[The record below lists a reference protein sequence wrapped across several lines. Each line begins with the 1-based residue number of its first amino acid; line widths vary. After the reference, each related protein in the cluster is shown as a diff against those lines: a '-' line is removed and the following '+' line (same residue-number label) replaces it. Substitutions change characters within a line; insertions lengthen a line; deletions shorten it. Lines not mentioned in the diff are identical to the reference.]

1 MKPAHIRLE
10 NVSVSYFLRGKV
22 PAGVSSGSASVGGE
36 IVARGRLIEIRALRD
51 VTMSVVAGERIGL
64 IGRNGAGKS
73 TLLKLCAGALSAQK
87 GTIDI
92 AGKVSPQFAL
102 GAGIKAGLS
111 GRQNAE
117 LKGLYLGVSQRRLA
131 EHIEAVKELSGLE
144 SYFELPVETYSAG
157 MRSRL
162 VMSIMH
168 LMRGDILIMDEWINA
183 ADATVNE
190 TVNRL
195 QTKMIEQA
203 EIILLASHSEKV
215 LKQWTNRCIW
225 FEHGRILADGP
236 TEDIVEQYKKAGWKA
251 RRAAKRL
258 ISSKMP
264 QQS

>member
-1 MKPAHIRLE
+1 MKTAHIRLE

-22 PAGVSSGSASVGGE
+22 PAGVNSGKASVGAE
-36 IVARGRLIEIRALRD
+36 IVTRGRLIEILALRD
-51 VTMSVVAGERIGL
+51 VTASVEAGERVGL

-73 TLLKLCAGALSAQK
+73 TFLKLCAGALSAQK
-87 GTIDI
+87 GAIDI

-102 GAGIKAGLS
+102 GAGIKAALT

-162 VMSIMH
+162 VMSMMH

-195 QTKMIEQA
+195 QTEMIEQA
-203 EIILLASHSEKV
+203 AIILLASHSQKV
-215 LKQWTNRCIW
+215 LRQWTTRCIW
-225 FEHGRILADGP
+225 FEHGRIIADGP
-236 TEDIVEQYKKAGWKA
+236 TEDILKQYKKG
-251 RRAAKRL
+251 RAKRL
-258 ISSKMP
+258 ARLKKS
-264 QQS
+264 